1 MSDEQILT
9 ESREYLNSPIIESH
23 KTSEEIS
30 ERIIFIVKN
39 CLEDSK
45 ALFDMCQ
52 RIKDTVES
60 HFIGSWGCIARYS
73 NNGSYS
79 HLTFSSLTVDINFGK
94 LLISVYKSY
103 DKVFM
108 N

>member
-1 MSDEQILT
+1 
-9 ESREYLNSPIIESH
+9 
-23 KTSEEIS
+23 
-30 ERIIFIVKN
+30 
-39 CLEDSK
+39 
-45 ALFDMCQ
+45 MCQ

-79 HLTFSSLTVDINFGK
+79 HLTFSNFTVDINFGK

-108 N
+108 SKVQLILYQIFYSIYERLIFRN